1 MPDPLT
7 TAGFA
12 IAGKKTFI
20 GVLGMAAAVSDDM
33 IKIWPLVAVLLVPI
47 ATGAYYMGVVSNKLT
62 TIAENGRMAHENMHN
77 NFMSELAARDI
88 KIDLSYSRATKGKR
102 YTFDMGMASEERI
115 RLLEAAVHEPSRFEQ
130 EGKELELRIDSLESR
145 LYRVELDAH
154 TGAEG

>member
-1 MPDPLT
+1 
-7 TAGFA
+7 
-12 IAGKKTFI
+12 
-20 GVLGMAAAVSDDM
+20 MAAAVSDDM

-88 KIDLSYSRATKGKR
+88 KIDLSYARATKGKR
-102 YTFDMGMASEERI
+102 YTFDMGTAAEERI

-130 EGKELELRIDSLESR
+130 EGKELESRIDI
-145 LYRVELDAH
+145 VEDKVYECELLLR
-154 TGAEG
+154 TNGGGA